1 MGNANDRQ
9 LCCASNKQNRD
20 LTKPKKQ
27 PRRNRAADENLEW
40 QYSELVLARGRGRA
54 SGGALK

>member
-27 PRRNRAADENLEW
+27 PRRSRAADEDLEW
-40 QYSELVLARGRGRA
+40 QYSELV
-54 SGGALK
+54 